1 MSAPAARGLRGRAFR
16 RRGAR
21 RFEDEAVAYAQV
33 VAGAEDSVP
42 AGQHELV
49 VREHY
54 PAARHVVGGAGA
66 AAREALGRATHVRAE
81 PRAREGEREGGGQG
95 APLQAPRRRLSRA
108 QERRRGEV
116 ETLALPEGRD
126 ERGGGGER
134 EQKPR
139 G

>member
-1 MSAPAARGLRGRAFR
+1 MVDGEWRMLVACGPNRAVTARVKRHSTTIRHSPSTSRSPSRSMSAPAARGLRGRAFR

-66 AAREALGRATHVRAE
+66 AARARLRA
-81 PRAREGEREGGGQG
+81 ARRE
-95 APLQAPRRRLSRA
+95 
-108 QERRRGEV
+108 RGEV
-116 ETLALPEGRD
+116 CLRLVLAR
-126 ERGGGGER
+126 
-134 EQKPR
+134 
-139 G
+139 